1 MAGRQLTAAVLIVLG
16 MLQHAAAAER
26 PNVVFVL
33 TDDQGYGD
41 LSCHGNPILK
51 TPYLDRLARQSIRF
65 TDFHVAPMCTAT
77 RARLKVSD
85 VDVSKAIGKRD
96 KAVEFVVD
104 LEPGNTHLQ
113 TWFLDAEGD
122 ELCGAFYVEVFRLP

>member
-1 MAGRQLTAAVLIVLG
+1 MNENHPAIGNLPVAGMVVLALVLVVHAPLAAKEKG
-16 MLQHAAAAER
+16 KANR

-51 TPYLDRLARQSIRF
+51 TPYLDRLAQQSIRF

-77 RARLKVSD
+77 RAELMSGRSALASGAYCACSGRTFVRRGMPTMPD
-85 VDVSKAIGKRD
+85 VFSAAG
-96 KAVEFVVD
+96 
-104 LEPGNTHLQ
+104 
-113 TWFLDAEGD
+113 
-122 ELCGAFYVEVFRLP
+122 Y